1 MAHRQDRL
9 KNIDKARTY
18 FRHNVLNATG
28 PTLFHTWEAYAAQ
41 MPCREATGGLL
52 ELHACN
58 YYVTEAGKDSLVS
71 DMFRRS
77 SSGRPDI
84 KYAVQGSNRG
94 KSACVFQA
102 VLHAQRTRTV
112 CIKYVHVA
120 FHNNGGRMCKAR
132 DCGLAVDSQG
142 AVNTQ
147 GARRQ
152 GHALAVAILKAGLL
166 YPSAVEGRERVFDL
180 EDDPPSYEE
189 CLKDAS
195 RLLLD
200 AAGTGAVVWH
210 LDEFLRVFETTVDVR
225 GAAGVEHVRTGALDV
240 LATYWRQPQRAW
252 EIVRMLQERRDAPSP
267 SLSSNRQ
274 TTPRGRISKE
284 HSSAS
289 HA

>member
-9 KNIDKARTY
+9 NNIDKARTY
-18 FRHNVLNATG
+18 FRDNVRNATG
-28 PTLFHTWEAYAAQ
+28 PTLFRTWEAFAAQ

-58 YYVTEAGKDSLVS
+58 YYVTEAGKNSLVS

-77 SSGRPDI
+77 STSGRPDI

-120 FHNNGGRMCKAR
+120 FHNNGGRMCKAK

-142 AVNTQ
+142 AVDTQ
-147 GARRQ
+147 RARRQ

-195 RLLLD
+195 QLLRLRN
-200 AAGTGAVVWH
+200 GSSH
-210 LDEFLRVFETTVDVR
+210 LESAQVGIESASCTVD
-225 GAAGVEHVRTGALDV
+225 
-240 LATYWRQPQRAW
+240 RQCA
-252 EIVRMLQERRDAPSP
+252 
-267 SLSSNRQ
+267 N
-274 TTPRGRISKE
+274 
-284 HSSAS
+284 
-289 HA
+289 